1 MNALE
6 LAAYIGKA
14 GTLHNASGVLGLS
27 FDVRVVNARI
37 SYGGLQLEIEPI
49 AGTGKRWVEAR
60 KVALQAVA

>member
-6 LAAYIGKA
+6 LAAYIGKT
-14 GTLHNASGVLGLS
+14 GTFSIAPGAWS
-27 FDVRVVNARI
+27 FDVRVVNARV

-60 KVALQAVA
+60 KVALQTVA